1 MPDVLGFN
9 DLSDVANQVRV
20 CERCPLHRTRL
31 NSVPGE
37 GNPQSEILFVGEGPG
52 FNEDKL
58 GRPFV
63 GNAGKFLDEMLNSI
77 NLDRTQVF
85 ITNIVKCRPPENR
98 DPEDEEKAAC
108 LPYLEAQIKFI
119 NPKLIVC
126 LGRHSMNYFLPG
138 FKISEVHGQPKHRG
152 DLYILPL
159 YHPAAALH
167 NGGLRQTLMDDF
179 GRIPAIIK
187 KIDQLIDKK

>member
-1 MPDVLGFN
+1 VPDVLGFN